1 METIDG
7 KMDASAMRI
16 AIVVSRWNEY
26 VTRELLAGAIDT
38 LTRHGCADVTVVHV
52 PGTWEMP
59 LAIQTLLEARKPDA
73 VIALGCI
80 LQGAT
85 SHAQMLAN
93 DVSSALMQLQMERDL
108 PLAWGVLTPESQEQ
122 AIERSGMK
130 LGNKGREAA
139 LAAIEAVSVQR
150 GLRGEG

>member
-1 METIDG
+1 MDIVDG
-7 KMDASAMRI
+7 KMDASGMRI
-16 AIVVSRWNEY
+16 AIVVSRWNEF
-26 VTRELLAGAIDT
+26 VTRELLAGATDT
-38 LTRHGCADVTVVHV
+38 LARYGCSDITVVHV

-85 SHAQMLAN
+85 THAQMLAN
-93 DVSSALMQLQMERDL
+93 DVSSALMRLQMESDL
-108 PLAWGVLTPESQEQ
+108 PIAWGVLTPESQEQ
-122 AIERSGMK
+122 AIERAGMK

-139 LAAIEAVSVQR
+139 IAAIEAVSVRRQ
-150 GLRGEG
+150 LRGG